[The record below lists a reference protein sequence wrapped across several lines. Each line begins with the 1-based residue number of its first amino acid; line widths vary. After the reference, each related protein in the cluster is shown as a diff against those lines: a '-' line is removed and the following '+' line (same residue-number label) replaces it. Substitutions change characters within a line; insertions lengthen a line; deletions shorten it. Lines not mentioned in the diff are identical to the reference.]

1 MKISIITAVYNNETH
16 IATAIESVLN
26 QTYKDIEYIIVDGG
40 SKDGTMAVVNRYAS
54 KISKIVSERDTGI
67 YDALNKGIKLATGD
81 VIGFV
86 HSDDMLASSK
96 TLETIVD
103 YLKSSNAHG
112 VYGDLQYVEKQ
123 NPENVV
129 RYWKSNQFQPH
140 QLKKGW
146 MPPHPTLYL
155 RRDVYEQVGL
165 FNLDYRIAADY
176 DFILRCFSQRYWFFK
191 YIPEVLVKMR
201 VGGKSNSM
209 KNLVNKS
216 KEDYFALRR
225 NDVGGLQTLFV
236 KNISKVPQFFKKKI
250 K

>member
-1 MKISIITAVYNNETH
+1 MKLSIITAVYNNETH

-26 QTYKDIEYIIVDGG
+26 QTYKDVEYIIIDGG
-40 SKDGTMAVVNRYAS
+40 SKDGTMDVVNRYKS
-54 KISKIVSERDTGI
+54 KISKIVSERDKGI
-67 YDALNKGIKLATGD
+67 YDALNKGVKLATGD

-86 HSDDMLASSK
+86 HSDDLLASPT
-96 TLETIVD
+96 TLETIVR
-103 YLKSSNAHG
+103 YLQESNAHG

-123 NPENVV
+123 NPDNIV
-129 RYWKSNQFQPH
+129 RYWKSNQFRSG
-140 QLKKGW
+140 QLRRGW

-165 FNLDYRIAADY
+165 YNVDYRIAADY

-191 YIPEVLVKMR
+191 YVPEVLVKMR
-201 VGGKSNSM
+201 VGGKSNSV

-225 NDVGGLQTLFV
+225 NNVGGLQTLFI
-236 KNISKVPQFFKKKI
+236 KNVSKIPQFLRRK
-250 K
+250 